1 MRARAIHNAPLPR
14 GHSAR
19 RTLALDG
26 NALDSGGS
34 LWRTLSRRACCGRAV
49 GGSLRRTR
57 SRRACGGRQPH
68 ALLAVGVR
76 VASSLRRRKRTVQG
90 SRGRWGRCQ
99 YCWQTRPLARPPKGT
114 QKKSLDAAVA

>member
-1 MRARAIHNAPLPR
+1 MRARYTIDSHNAPSPG
-14 GHSAR
+14 GHSGGSAR

-34 LWRTLSRRACCGRAV
+34 LWRTLSRRACGGRAV

-68 ALLAVGVR
+68 A
-76 VASSLRRRKRTVQG
+76 
-90 SRGRWGRCQ
+90 
-99 YCWQTRPLARPPKGT
+99 RPLVVSGA
-114 QKKSLDAAVA
+114 